1 MEINLINAEIE
12 LNFKLEHI
20 HKPLAQS
27 GLNALL
33 LLGDQIIKRPA
44 ILENIK

>member
-1 MEINLINAEIE
+1 MEINLITAEIE
-12 LNFKLEHI
+12 LNVKLEHI
-20 HKPLAQS
+20 HKLLSQF

>member
-1 MEINLINAEIE
+1 MTTEIE